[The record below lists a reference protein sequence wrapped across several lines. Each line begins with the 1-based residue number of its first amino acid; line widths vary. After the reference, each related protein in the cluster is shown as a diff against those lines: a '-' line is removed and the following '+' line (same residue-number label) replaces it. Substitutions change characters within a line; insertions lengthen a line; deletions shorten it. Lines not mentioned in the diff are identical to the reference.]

1 MTDAAHCVLFYSFLI
16 GINMHIITCVPIVF
30 LLMQSNAVYGEMFT
44 ALVDMEGLVST
55 ELELVRHLDNYIQAE
70 EIRLKRLRG
79 KNNGFICWLYC
90 MKCIA

>member
-1 MTDAAHCVLFYSFLI
+1 
-16 GINMHIITCVPIVF
+16 
-30 LLMQSNAVYGEMFT
+30 MQSNAVFGEVFT

-79 KNNGFICWLYC
+79 
-90 MKCIA
+90 